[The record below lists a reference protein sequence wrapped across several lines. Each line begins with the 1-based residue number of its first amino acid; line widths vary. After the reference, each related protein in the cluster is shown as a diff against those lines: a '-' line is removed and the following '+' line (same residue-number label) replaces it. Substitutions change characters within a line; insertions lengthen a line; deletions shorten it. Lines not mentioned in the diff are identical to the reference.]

1 MMKEAKL
8 FSDVGVLPVEGHR
21 PALHDLVKRAEA
33 LQPLLLKNAVESE
46 TNRRACEENIQAIRE
61 AGLFRLMVP
70 KRYGGYEGTLRSH
83 IEVSAA
89 LAEGC
94 GGTAWVVALTN
105 VCAWFTGLFSEKAQ
119 DEVFGAN
126 PDARVAGVFNA
137 SPSTRRVEGGL
148 IVSGKWYS
156 SSGSLHSDWAVVG
169 AEERDAN
176 GSVIAQYLAL
186 MPRSDYSIDD
196 TWFTA
201 GMRASGSNCIVAD
214 EVFVPDHRLLN
225 MAGAIEG
232 EYATEF
238 KDESAYRPLF
248 VPFAALILNGPQL
261 GLGRAAL
268 KYVIANAPRR
278 AVAYT
283 SFDKQTDSVMFQ
295 AQIAEAALKVDS
307 AELRV
312 FRATDQV
319 DEAARNGV
327 KLDPVTRARIRA
339 DVGLVNT
346 HITDAINV
354 LLSAH
359 GAGSFSEG
367 SPMQRWWRDSNT
379 AARHAV
385 ALPAVGNELYGKAL
399 LGVENT
405 VTPLV

>member
-1 MMKEAKL
+1 M
-8 FSDVGVLPVEGHR
+8 ST
-21 PALHDLVKRAEA
+21 DLNLNNVSAFAEFAPQPDLSELIERARA
-33 LQPLLLKNAVESE
+33 LQPLLRKNTVENE
-46 TNRRACEENIQAIRE
+46 KNRRTCDENIDAIRD

-70 KRYGGYEGTLRSH
+70 KRFGGYEGSLRAH
-83 IEVSAA
+83 LEVSAA
-89 LAEGC
+89 LGEAC

-105 VCAWFTGLFSEKAQ
+105 VCAWFTGLFSQRAQ
-119 DEVFGAN
+119 NEVFGAN

-137 SPSTRRVEGGL
+137 SPTTRRVEGGL

-156 SSGSLHSDWAVVG
+156 SSGSLHADWAVVG

-176 GSVIAQYLAL
+176 GALIGQYLAL
-186 MPRSDYSIDD
+186 MPKSEYTIED

-201 GMRASGSNCIVAD
+201 GMRASGSNCVVAN

-232 EYATEF
+232 EYATEY
-238 KDESAYRPLF
+238 KDEAAYRGLF

-268 KYVIANAPRR
+268 KYVIDNASRR
-278 AVAYT
+278 AIAYT
-283 SFDKQTDSVMFQ
+283 SFEKQTDSVVFQ
-295 AQIAEAALKVDS
+295 TQIAEAALKIDT
-307 AELRV
+307 AHLRA
-312 FRATDQV
+312 FRAADEM

-327 KLDPVTRARIRA
+327 KLDALTRARIRA
-339 DVGLVNT
+339 DVGFNNT
-346 HITDAINV
+346 QITDAINI

-359 GAGSFSEG
+359 GAGSFSET

-405 VTPLV
+405 FTPLV

>member
-1 MMKEAKL
+1 M
-8 FSDVGVLPVEGHR
+8 ST
-21 PALHDLVKRAEA
+21 DLNLNNVSAFAEFAPQPDLSELIERARA
-33 LQPLLLKNAVESE
+33 LQPLLRKNTVENE
-46 TNRRACEENIQAIRE
+46 KNRRTCDENIDAIRD

-70 KRYGGYEGTLRSH
+70 KRFGGYEGSLRAH
-83 IEVSAA
+83 LEVSAA
-89 LAEGC
+89 LGEAC

-105 VCAWFTGLFSEKAQ
+105 VCAWFTGLFSQRAQ
-119 DEVFGAN
+119 NEVFGAN

-137 SPSTRRVEGGL
+137 SPTTRRVEGGL

-156 SSGSLHSDWAVVG
+156 SSGSLHADWAVVG

-176 GSVIAQYLAL
+176 GALIGQYLAL
-186 MPRSDYSIDD
+186 MPKSEYTIED

-201 GMRASGSNCIVAD
+201 GMRASGSNCVVAN

-232 EYATEF
+232 EYATEY
-238 KDESAYRPLF
+238 KDEAAYRGLF

-268 KYVIANAPRR
+268 KYVIDNASRR
-278 AVAYT
+278 AIAYT
-283 SFDKQTDSVMFQ
+283 SFEKQTDSVVFQ
-295 AQIAEAALKVDS
+295 TQIAEAALKIDT
-307 AELRV
+307 AHLRA
-312 FRATDQV
+312 FRAADEM

-327 KLDPVTRARIRA
+327 KLDALTRARIRA
-339 DVGLVNT
+339 DVGFNNT
-346 HITDAINV
+346 QITDAINI

-359 GAGSFSEG
+359 GAGSFSET

>member
-1 MMKEAKL
+1 M
-8 FSDVGVLPVEGHR
+8 ST
-21 PALHDLVKRAEA
+21 DLNLNNVSAFAEFAPQPDLSELIERARA
-33 LQPLLLKNAVESE
+33 LQPLLRKNTVENE
-46 TNRRACEENIQAIRE
+46 KNRRTCDENIDAIRD

-70 KRYGGYEGTLRSH
+70 KRFGGYEGSLRAH
-83 IEVSAA
+83 LEVSAA
-89 LAEGC
+89 LGEAC

-105 VCAWFTGLFSEKAQ
+105 VCAWFTGLFSQRAQ
-119 DEVFGAN
+119 NEVFGAN

-137 SPSTRRVEGGL
+137 SPTTRRVEGGL

-156 SSGSLHSDWAVVG
+156 SSGSLHADWAVVG

-176 GSVIAQYLAL
+176 GALIGQYLAL
-186 MPRSDYSIDD
+186 MPKSEYTIED

-201 GMRASGSNCIVAD
+201 GMRASGSNCVVAN

-232 EYATEF
+232 EYATEY
-238 KDESAYRPLF
+238 KDEAAYRGLF

-268 KYVIANAPRR
+268 KYVIDNASRR
-278 AVAYT
+278 AIAYT
-283 SFDKQTDSVMFQ
+283 SFEKQTDSVVFQ
-295 AQIAEAALKVDS
+295 TQIAEAALKIDT
-307 AELRV
+307 AHLRA
-312 FRATDQV
+312 FRAADEM

-327 KLDPVTRARIRA
+327 KLNALTRARIRA
-339 DVGLVNT
+339 DVGFNNT
-346 HITDAINV
+346 QITDAINI

-359 GAGSFSEG
+359 GAGSFSET

>member
-1 MMKEAKL
+1 M
-8 FSDVGVLPVEGHR
+8 ST
-21 PALHDLVKRAEA
+21 DLNLKNVSAFAEFAPQPDLSELIERARA
-33 LQPLLLKNAVESE
+33 LQPLLRKNTVENE
-46 TNRRACEENIQAIRE
+46 KNRRTCDENIDAIRD
-61 AGLFRLMVP
+61 AGLFQLMVP
-70 KRYGGYEGTLRSH
+70 KRFGGYEGSLRAH
-83 IEVSAA
+83 LEVSAA
-89 LAEGC
+89 LGEAC

-105 VCAWFTGLFSEKAQ
+105 VCAWFTGLFSQRAQ
-119 DEVFGAN
+119 NEVFGAN

-137 SPSTRRVEGGL
+137 SPTTRRVEGGL

-156 SSGSLHSDWAVVG
+156 SSGSLHADWAVVG

-176 GSVIAQYLAL
+176 GALIGQYLAL
-186 MPRSDYSIDD
+186 MPKSEYTIED

-201 GMRASGSNCIVAD
+201 GMRASGSNCVVAN

-232 EYATEF
+232 EYATEY
-238 KDESAYRPLF
+238 KDEAAYRGLF

-268 KYVIANAPRR
+268 KYVIDNASRR
-278 AVAYT
+278 AIAYT
-283 SFDKQTDSVMFQ
+283 SFEKQTDSVVFQ
-295 AQIAEAALKVDS
+295 TQIAEAALKIDT
-307 AELRV
+307 AHLRA
-312 FRATDQV
+312 FRAADEM

-327 KLDPVTRARIRA
+327 KLDALTRARIRA
-339 DVGLVNT
+339 DVGFNNT
-346 HITDAINV
+346 QITDAINI

-359 GAGSFSEG
+359 GAGSFSET